1 MKNKWILLL
10 VIVHMSCQPNTNSDT
25 QPAAGNAEIAE
36 SMPSKENVWVFFL
49 AGQSNMAGRGLVEPS
64 DTIASE
70 RIFSVNADGEIV
82 YAQEPLHYY
91 EPDLT
96 GLDCGLSFGKSLM
109 SHLPDEVSLLILP
122 TAVGGSSI
130 EQWLGDSTHRNVPLM
145 TNFKEKVAIGQ
156 QYGTLK
162 GILWHQGESDAQ
174 EERITKYQERLSTL
188 ITTFREIARNDS
200 LPVLLG
206 ELGGYSENNE
216 NWQRINQEIHAYA
229 AQDSF
234 SMVINTQDFDHKG
247 DKVHFNSD
255 GQREMGKRFAEAY
268 LKLIQV
274 P

>member
-1 MKNKWILLL
+1 
-10 VIVHMSCQPNTNSDT
+10 
-25 QPAAGNAEIAE
+25 
-36 SMPSKENVWVFFL
+36 MPSKENVWVFFL